1 MPLLPIELAI
11 KAVLI
16 AAGTASVLRILNV
29 RTAAAR
35 HAAWAGVVVVM
46 LLLPV
51 WTVWGPKVALHWLPP
66 LPERTAT
73 YVTAAGMFEPA
84 LGSPPLV
91 LRHPSWNWTAC
102 LIGIYAIGMAV
113 FLARLALGT
122 LQAQLLVHR
131 AFRSGGKLFSGACG
145 APVTVGWLRPLV
157 VLPESWSRWPAAQLD
172 AVLTHEHEHAR
183 RRDPLFQWLALLN
196 RALFWFHPLAW
207 WLERR
212 MAALAEEACDAVVL
226 AHGHDPR
233 DYSKYLID
241 MARSVSSSG
250 VRIQVWGVAMPG
262 GFLEERIRR
271 ILEGGPLPRLSRARL
286 VCACMACAATSAAFA
301 TSTLDHQRPARQPV
315 RNLILAQIQPQA
327 PAFLPVPA
335 AIPDA
340 PGVTVSADRILHRDP
355 VEYPADA
362 LDKGVE
368 GTVIL
373 NLSLAPDGTVS
384 DAAVISGPLEL
395 RKAVLSSALKWHFSK
410 DAAPWQQVS
419 VEFKLS
425 EAKATAAREAR
436 EVAPPPTAG
445 AMGGIYRVG
454 GGIAVKLENA
464 PAAAAPS
471 GNALTDVPR
480 TLHVDIQGLS
490 AEAAAELRQ
499 RLALQEGE
507 VFDHAAF
514 VKELERIHQIV
525 SEFDPHLN
533 DSRAVGKVAR
543 KTGADGKVV
552 PPDSMDVTVII
563 APRDSA
569 PQGELQ
575 QFAKIAK
582 PPSLENV
589 PIKLHI
595 DIRGLSPEA
604 AAELRQ
610 RLSFA
615 EGETTDLEALRK
627 TVARIRQV
635 MKYFDPRLTDEMNY
649 AFRCG
654 ADGQPIPGDSV
665 AATLFIRLKP

>member
-1 MPLLPIELAI
+1 MPLLPIEFAI

-16 AAGTASVLRILNV
+16 AVGTAGVLRILNV
-29 RTAAAR
+29 KTAAAR

-51 WTVWGPKVALHWLPP
+51 WTAWGPKVALHWLPP
-66 LPERTAT
+66 LPNQAAT
-73 YVTAAGMFEPA
+73 YVVAATGALEPVA
-84 LGSPPLV
+84 GSPLAP
-91 LRHPSWNWTAC
+91 RHPSWNWTAC
-102 LIGIYAIGMAV
+102 LLGIYLVGVAV

-122 LQAQLLVHR
+122 LQARLLVRR
-131 AFRSGGKLFSGACG
+131 AFSSGGRLFSGACG

-196 RALFWFHPLAW
+196 RAVFWFHPLAW

-250 VRIQVWGVAMPG
+250 ARIQVWGVAMPG

-271 ILEGGPLPRLSRARL
+271 ILEGGPLPRLSRTRL
-286 VCACMACAATSAAFA
+286 VCACLACAASSAAFA
-301 TSTLDHQRPARQPV
+301 TSTLDRQRPALQADRKVVFVQP
-315 RNLILAQIQPQA
+315 
-327 PAFLPVPA
+327 PANSSIGNPIVPA
-335 AIPDA
+335 
-340 PGVTVSADRILHRDP
+340 TNQ
-355 VEYPADA
+355 E
-362 LDKGVE
+362 
-368 GTVIL
+368 
-373 NLSLAPDGTVS
+373 
-384 DAAVISGPLEL
+384 
-395 RKAVLSSALKWHFSK
+395 AVLRQQSEPP
-410 DAAPWQQVS
+410 APQ
-419 VEFKLS
+419 
-425 EAKATAAREAR
+425 
-436 EVAPPPTAG
+436 PPSP
-445 AMGGIYRVG
+445 
-454 GGIAVKLENA
+454 
-464 PAAAAPS
+464 PAAGAPS
-471 GNALTDVPR
+471 GSALTDIPR

-490 AEAAAELRQ
+490 DEAAAELRQ
-499 RLALQEGE
+499 RLALREGE

-543 KTGADGKVV
+543 KTGADGKAL
-552 PPDSMDVTVII
+552 PPDRMDVTVII
-563 APRDSA
+563 EPRDPA

-589 PIKLHI
+589 PIKLHV
-595 DIRGLSPEA
+595 DIQGLSPEA

-610 RLSFA
+610 RLA
-615 EGETTDLEALRK
+615 VREGETTDMEALKK
-627 TVARIRQV
+627 TEARIRQV

-649 AFRCG
+649 DFRFG
-654 ADGQPIPGDSV
+654 ADGQPIGSV
-665 AATLFIRLKP
+665 AATLVIRLKP